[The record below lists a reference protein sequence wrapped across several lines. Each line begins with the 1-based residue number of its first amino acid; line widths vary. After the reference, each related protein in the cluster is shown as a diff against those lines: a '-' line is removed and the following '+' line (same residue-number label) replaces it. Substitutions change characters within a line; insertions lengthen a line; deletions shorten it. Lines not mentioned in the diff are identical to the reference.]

1 MPKKR
6 KRYDDKFRANAV
18 LLLEAAGYPDTKG
31 ALTRVS
37 DNVGVPLAT
46 LHRWFRAKNNPPPSE
61 LVNEKR
67 PELIDLIRSEIYG
80 VLETMPEERKEAD
93 YRTLVTGLGILVD
106 KLQLLEGKA
115 TERIGLMDEH
125 ERTDRIAAL
134 LEAARNRRDRPD
146 TERIH

>member
-18 LLLEAAGYPDTKG
+18 LLLEGAGYPDTKG
-31 ALTRVS
+31 ALTRVAN
-37 DNVGVPLAT
+37 NVGVPAMT
-46 LHRWFRAKNNPPPSE
+46 ISRWFKRANNPPPNE

-67 PELIDLIRSEIYG
+67 PGLIDLIREEIYG
-80 VLETMPEERKEAD
+80 VLATLPKERSEAD

-115 TERIGLMDEH
+115 TERIELMDEH
-125 ERTDRIAAL
+125 ERIDRIAGL

-146 TERIH
+146 TERLH